1 MWIIM
6 DILEL
11 YVTINYG
18 MMSLCA
24 MYVVAL
30 LLKYWSEVQ
39 WGLQALYTQPNLGD
53 FIYRAIAAGSNA
65 RGP

>member
-1 MWIIM
+1 MIEVQMWIIM

-39 WGLQALYTQPNLGD
+39 WGLQALYIQ
-53 FIYRAIAAGSNA
+53 
-65 RGP
+65 